1 MTDAKP
7 LYISDPEKWLNDLTQ
22 GTDFVGIVIF
32 EGSWSKYDK
41 HYLQKLGKY
50 NKEKMQAE
58 GLKLIAWTSEGAEGA
73 KKADE
78 QWGLTKTYGYAEVIG
93 DESNALA
100 TYLIDDCILEHLA
113 LKTPEEAKVKNLV
126 GEGTYPNGIVQPAM
140 IWYAHH
146 GSLVLQ
152 WESKGEI
159 AGFFAPTRPNPQG
172 TLSMSWLSSPKL

>member
-1 MTDAKP
+1 MTDEKP
-7 LYISDPEKWLNDLTQ
+7 LYISNPEKWLSDLTQ

-58 GLKLIAWTSEGAEGA
+58 GLKLIAWTSEGEEGA

-78 QWGLTKTYGYAEVIG
+78 QWGLTKNYGYSEVIG

-100 TYLIDDCILEHLA
+100 TYLFDDCILEHLTT
-113 LKTPEEAKVKNLV
+113 KTPEEANVKNLV
-126 GEGTYPNGIVQPAM
+126 GEGSYPNGIVQPGM

-152 WESKGEI
+152 WESKGESV
-159 AGFFAPTRPNPQG
+159 GFFTPTRPNPQG
-172 TLSMSWLSSPKL
+172 TFYVIALVP